1 MSWAGIAKS
10 EYRLAMGWNVR
21 GSNSGGGEVLRTRPD
36 RLWGPTSLFCYGRR
50 AFFPGCKAAW
60 ACVDNPPPTGVQVK
74 ESIELYLYF
83 PSRSSRPVLG

>member
-21 GSNSGGGEVLRTRPD
+21 GSNSVGGEVFRTRPD
-36 RLWGPTSLFCYGRR
+36 RPWGPPSLFCYGRR
-50 AFFPGCKAAW
+50 AFFPGCKAAG
-60 ACVDNPPPTGVQVK
+60 ACVDNPPPSDVEVK
-74 ESIELYLYF
+74 ERRELCLYF